1 VIRTPNHE
9 ARSCPRRGTFVRW
22 FFVAVLACLAALQ
35 GGQSQ
40 SESADQN
47 AAEMTSR
54 EAPATFK
61 ARVNLVLVPVVVRDS
76 QGRAIGNLRK
86 EDFQLFDKNKPQVIT
101 KFSVEKSGGQAA
113 QEAQAAAN
121 AGENAAGK
129 PAPAELP
136 EHYTAYLFD
145 DVHLDFGDLARVRQA
160 ADRHMAALDS
170 TARAAIYTTS
180 GQNTL
185 DFTDDRAKLREALLR
200 LMPRPAARAPRGVD
214 CPEVSYYMAD
224 QIINK
229 HDPQAFQVAT
239 ADAMVCM
246 SLTPQQASV
255 AVAAAQTAASVA
267 LSSGEHETEL
277 ALTVLKTVVRR
288 MSAMPGQRSIVLVSP
303 GFLTPFELL
312 PDTIDVI
319 DRAIRAN
326 VIISALDA
334 RGLYTLIP
342 GGDASQRTVNVA
354 TVQYKAQ
361 YETAAALAEEDVM
374 VELADATGGTFFHNS
389 NDLDAGFR
397 RVASAPEF
405 FYVLGF
411 SPENLKLDGSYHKLK
426 VTLKD
431 GEKLSLQ
438 ARRGYYAPRRAD
450 DPAETAKEEIQ
461 EAIFSREELSDIPVD
476 LHTQYFKAS
485 EDSARIAVL
494 ARVDVRRLPFRK
506 VDGRNRDDLTVISA
520 LFDRNGNYV
529 TGNEKRLEMRLK
541 DETLEKRLGAG
552 LTVRSSFDVK
562 PGTYVVRL
570 VVRDAEGQ
578 LMAAKN
584 GSVEIQ

>member
-1 VIRTPNHE
+1 MIRRFNHE
-9 ARSCPRRGTFVRW
+9 AHPCRRRRAFVPW
-22 FFVAVLACLAALQ
+22 CVVILACSPAFEN
-35 GGQSQ
+35 GQTQ
-40 SESADQN
+40 SEGADQN
-47 AAEMTSR
+47 TAEMTSR
-54 EAPATFK
+54 EAPATFQ

-86 EDFQLFDKNKPQVIT
+86 EDFQVFDKNKPQVIT

-113 QEAQAAAN
+113 QEAQAATN

-129 PAPAELP
+129 PAAPELP

-145 DVHLDFGDLARVRQA
+145 DVHLEFGDLARVRQA

-180 GQNTL
+180 GRNTL
-185 DFTDDRAKLREALLR
+185 DFTDDRAKLHETLMALQ
-200 LMPRPAARAPRGVD
+200 PRPVARAPRGVD
-214 CPEVSYYMAD
+214 CPDVNYYLAD
-224 QIINK
+224 LILNK
-229 HDPQAFQVAT
+229 HDSQAFQVAT

-246 SLTPQQASV
+246 NLPPQ
-255 AVAAAQTAASVA
+255 AVSAAQSAVQSAASLA
-267 LSSGEHETEL
+267 LSSGQHETQL
-277 ALTVLKTVVRR
+277 ALSVLKTVVRR
-288 MSAMPGQRSIVLVSP
+288 MSAMPGQRNIVLVSP
-303 GFLTPFELL
+303 GFLTPFDLL
-312 PDTIDVI
+312 PDTTDVI
-319 DRAIRAN
+319 DHAIRAN

-334 RGLYTLIP
+334 RGLYAITP
-342 GGDASQRTVNVA
+342 GGDASQRTVNAA

-361 YETAAALAEEDVM
+361 YDNAAALQEEDVM
-374 VELADATGGTFFHNS
+374 VELADATGGTFFHNN
-389 NDLDAGFR
+389 NDLDEGFR

-431 GEKLSLQ
+431 GNKLNLQ

-450 DPAETAKEEIQ
+450 DPGETAKEEIQ

-506 VDGRNRDDLTVISA
+506 VEGRNRDDLTVISA

-529 TGNEKRLEMRLK
+529 TGNEKHLEMRLK
-541 DETLEKRLGAG
+541 DETLEKRLGSG

-562 PGTYVVRL
+562 PGVYVVRL
-570 VVRDAEGQ
+570 VVRDAQGQ